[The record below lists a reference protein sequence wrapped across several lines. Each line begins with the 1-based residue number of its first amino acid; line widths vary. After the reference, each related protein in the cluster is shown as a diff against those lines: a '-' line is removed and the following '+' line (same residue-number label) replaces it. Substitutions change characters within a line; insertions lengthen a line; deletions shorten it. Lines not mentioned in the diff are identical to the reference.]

1 MKALV
6 MVLAVSL
13 LMALA
18 DVAKSSEPSTPKE
31 NVIEQ

>member
-1 MKALV
+1 MKAIV

-18 DVAKSSEPSTPKE
+18 DVAKSSEPISTKE
-31 NVIEQ
+31 VVSEQ